1 MGFGDK
7 MAHPLFTCVV
17 PVKGPRP
24 YFEVAMESL
33 RSQGM
38 GDDLEI
44 IVQDG
49 DIEPDAGQSDALNRG
64 FAKARGEWLFWLNAD
79 DVLLPGA
86 LKAVRALIDR
96 KGDAVQWIA
105 GNLVYLDPDG
115 RVMRCTRERGA
126 RRWYEGLPVR
136 VFGPSSFFRR
146 ELFARCGPLDTSLRY
161 CMDTD
166 LWNRFRAAGAWYV
179 KLPRYVWG
187 FRRHGGS
194 KTSGALAGE
203 VPDAMRRERAVVNGR
218 AGVRTGGVRTG
229 LLRIVRLADGSTARS
244 VADTL
249 RWRGRDWKA
258 VRG

>member
-49 DIEPDAGQSDALNRG
+49 DVEPDAGQSDALNRG

-79 DVLLPGA
+79 DVLLLGA
-86 LKAVRALIDR
+86 LKAVQALIDR

-105 GNLVYLDPDG
+105 GNLVYLDSDG

-126 RRWYEGLPVR
+126 RRWYDGLSVR

-146 ELFARCGPLDTSLRY
+146 ELFDRCGPLDTSLRY

-187 FRRHGGS
+187 FRVHGDS
-194 KTSGALAGE
+194 KTSGALRGE
-203 VPDAMRRERAVVNGR
+203 VPEAMRRERTIVEGR
-218 AGVRTGGVRTG
+218 AGVRTGGVRKG
-229 LLRIVRLADGSTARS
+229 LLRLVRIIDGSTARS
-244 VADTL
+244 VAATL